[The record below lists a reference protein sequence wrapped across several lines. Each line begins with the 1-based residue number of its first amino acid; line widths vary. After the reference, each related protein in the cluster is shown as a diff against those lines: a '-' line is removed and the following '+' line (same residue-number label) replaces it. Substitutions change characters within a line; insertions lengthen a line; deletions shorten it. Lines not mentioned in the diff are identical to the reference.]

1 MSDFLIKGETL
12 TNIADA
18 IRGVSGKQITIKVED
33 MPSEISNLGGELTE
47 LSIVEN
53 TGTRMVA
60 NCNKK
65 PKMILLIF
73 WFKTPAYFSS
83 KLIDYMAIENNDIY
97 ERVRELHWNT
107 TNYPTSS
114 LKYVEPSYENNQLI
128 LTINGSATR
137 GFVLPSEETQSGQ
150 YRGTYRL
157 YVL

>member
-33 MPSEISNLGGELTE
+33 MPSEISNLGGELTQ
-47 LSIVEN
+47 LSIIEN

-60 NCNKK
+60 NCDKK

-73 WFKTPAYFSS
+73 WFKANFYSTTNV
-83 KLIDYMAIENNDIY
+83 IDYMAIENNGEY
-97 ERVRELHWNT
+97 ERIRELHWN
-107 TNYPTSS
+107 NDGYPTGTT
-114 LKYVEPSYENNQLI
+114 KVVTPTYENNQLI
-128 LTINGSATR
+128 LTASSSTK
-137 GFVLPSEETQSGQ
+137 GFMLPSRETVNGV